1 MATAAAARVGYHES
15 PLDIARINFEASA
28 GRVLADPD
36 LRLLLSACSRDL
48 HFEFPVRLD
57 NGELRLFQ
65 AFRTHHNVGRG
76 PHLGSLRFS
85 PTISSGLLFALAQT
99 LTWKAALVGV
109 HFGGAMGGV
118 LCNPAELSTAEMER
132 ITRAYVARLLPLL
145 GPFQDVLQPEPAS
158 SPQIASWIHS
168 EYAARLNPIPGA
180 GRDAGEP
187 AVLACVVGKP
197 EAGGGIANREQ
208 AIARGILALLGRI
221 ADEKGKALGELC
233 VALHGCTGA
242 SRDLALAVRRMGCK
256 WIEVPDAAQTG
267 VAGQKAVL
275 QSACDVL
282 ILADDEC
289 AVYAGDAARIVA
301 PVIIEAADLSITP
314 LADMVLAQK
323 GTLVIPSLV
332 ANAGV
337 VIAAHLEW
345 DANLRQVSIGTEAVG
360 SEIEER
366 VLKAYDAV
374 RQRAMDRRQT
384 LRAAAYDAALDR
396 VATVERLR
404 LP

>member
-1 MATAAAARVGYHES
+1 MVTAAAGAGVGYRES
-15 PLDIARINFEASA
+15 PLDVARLNFETSA

-36 LRLLLSACSRDL
+36 LRLLLSACSREL
-48 HFEFPVRLD
+48 RFEFPVRLD

-65 AFRTHHNVGRG
+65 AFRTHHNSARG
-76 PHLGSLRFS
+76 PHLGELRFS
-85 PTISSGLLFALAQT
+85 PSLSSGLVFALAQT
-99 LTWKAALVGV
+99 MTWKAALVGV
-109 HFGGAMGGV
+109 PFGGSMGGV
-118 LCNPAELSTAEMER
+118 LCNPAELSTAEMEW

-168 EYAARLNPIPGA
+168 EYAARLKPLPGA
-180 GRDAGEP
+180 GRDAFEP

-208 AIARGILALLGRI
+208 AATRGILALLRRI
-221 ADEKGKALGELC
+221 AEEKGKVPGELC
-233 VALHGCTGA
+233 VVLYGCTGA
-242 SRDLALAVRRMGCK
+242 SRNLELAVRRMGCK
-256 WIEVPDAAQTG
+256 WIEVPDAAQT
-267 VAGQKAVL
+267 L

-289 AVYAGDAARIVA
+289 AVYAGDAAKIVA
-301 PVIIEAADLSITP
+301 PVIVEAADLSITP

-332 ANAGV
+332 ANAGLV
-337 VIAAHLEW
+337 VAAHLEW
-345 DANLRQVSIGTEAVG
+345 DANLRQASIGTEAVG
-360 SEIEER
+360 SEIEAR
-366 VLKAYDAV
+366 VLRAYDEV
-374 RQRAMDRRQT
+374 RQRAGDRRQT
-384 LRAAAYDAALDR
+384 LRAAAYDTALER

-404 LP
+404 VP

>member
-1 MATAAAARVGYHES
+1 
-15 PLDIARINFEASA
+15 
-28 GRVLADPD
+28 
-36 LRLLLSACSRDL
+36 
-48 HFEFPVRLD
+48 
-57 NGELRLFQ
+57 
-65 AFRTHHNVGRG
+65 
-76 PHLGSLRFS
+76 
-85 PTISSGLLFALAQT
+85 
-99 LTWKAALVGV
+99 
-109 HFGGAMGGV
+109 MGGV
-118 LCNPAELSTAEMER
+118 LCNPAKLSTAEMER
-132 ITRAYVARLLPLL
+132 ITRAYVARLLPLV
-145 GPFQDVLQPEPAS
+145 GPFQDVLQPEPAL

-208 AIARGILALLGRI
+208 AVACGILALLRRI
-221 ADEKGKALGELC
+221 AEEKGKAPGELC
-233 VALHGCTGA
+233 VALHGGTGS

-256 WIEVPDAAQTG
+256 WIEVPAPDTG
-267 VAGQKAVL
+267 VAGQEAVL

-282 ILADDEC
+282 ILGNDEF
-289 AVYAGDAARIVA
+289 AAYAGDAARIVA

-360 SEIEER
+360 SEIEAR
-366 VLKAYDAV
+366 VLKAYDEV
-374 RQRAMDRRQT
+374 RKRASDQRQT
-384 LRAAAYDAALDR
+384 LRAAAYDTALER

-404 LP
+404 VS